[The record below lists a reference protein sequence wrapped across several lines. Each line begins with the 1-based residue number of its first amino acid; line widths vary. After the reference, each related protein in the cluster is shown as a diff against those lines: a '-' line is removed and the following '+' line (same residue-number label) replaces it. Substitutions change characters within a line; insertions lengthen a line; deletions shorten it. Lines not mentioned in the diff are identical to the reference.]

1 MIKNFKVKKN
11 EEAIRLDKW
20 LKKNFSS
27 LKQSFIEKNIRKKNI
42 LVNKVKTIS
51 GYKLV
56 SQDEITILNFDQE
69 KYKHF
74 SFIRKLHIIP
84 KKLQI
89 LFDTSIVFENNN
101 FIILNKWT
109 GIATQGGSKINISI
123 DDIIKTISPYYNLV
137 HRLDRETSGLL
148 IIAKNLEYTKIFGYM
163 FKNQEIEKNYLA
175 LCQGK
180 PKNSESIVD
189 LDIQD
194 KKKDNLK
201 HKTKTYYKVLNIKN
215 NLSQILFIPKTGKTH
230 QLRIVSKKLGCPIIG
245 DAKYNIRQ
253 KFKNEK
259 LKLNAH
265 LLRFNIKS
273 KIYEFSSILPI
284 HFQDFVKKNYLPSIK
299 LKDIRL

>member
-1 MIKNFKVKKN
+1 MIKNFKVKKT

-42 LVNKVKTIS
+42 LVNKLKKKS
-51 GYKLV
+51 NYKLLY
-56 SQDEITILNFDQE
+56 QDEITILNYDQE
-69 KYKHF
+69 KYRHF
-74 SFIRKLHIIP
+74 TPIKKLHIIP
-84 KKLQI
+84 KKFQD
-89 LFDTSIVFENNN
+89 LFKSSIVYENNN

-123 DDIIKTISPYYNLV
+123 DHIIKNISSYYNLV

-148 IIAKNLEYTKIFGYM
+148 IIAKNLEYTKIFGKM
-163 FKNQEIEKNYLA
+163 FKNQEIEKKYLA

-189 LDIQD
+189 LDIKD

-230 QLRIVSKKLGCPIIG
+230 QIRIVAKNLGCPIVG

-265 LLRFNIKS
+265 LLRFKIK
-273 KIYEFSSILPI
+273 KNIYEFSSILPI

>member
-1 MIKNFKVKKN
+1 MIKNFKVQKI

-42 LVNKVKTIS
+42 LVNKLKKKS
-51 GYKLV
+51 SYKLIY
-56 SQDEITILNFDQE
+56 QDEITILNFDKE

-74 SFIRKLHIIP
+74 QFIKKLHIIP
-84 KKLQI
+84 KNLQE
-89 LFDTSIVFENNN
+89 LFESSVVYENNN
-101 FIILNKWT
+101 FMILNKWT

-123 DDIIKTISPYYNLV
+123 DHIIKNISSLYNLV

-148 IIAKNLEYTKIFGYM
+148 IIAKNLKYTKIFGHM
-163 FKNQEIEKNYLA
+163 FKYQEIEKKYLA

-180 PKNSESIVD
+180 PKNPESIVD
-189 LDIQD
+189 LDIND

-201 HKTKTYYKVLNIKN
+201 HKTKTYYKVLSIKN
-215 NLSQILFIPKTGKTH
+215 NLSQIIFIPKTGKTH

-245 DAKYNIRQ
+245 DSKYNIKQ

-265 LLRFNIKS
+265 LLRFKIEK

-284 HFQDFVKKNYLPSIK
+284 HFQDFIKKNHLPSIN
-299 LKDIRL
+299 LRDIIL

>member
-1 MIKNFKVKKN
+1 MIKNFKVKKK

-27 LKQSFIEKNIRKKNI
+27 LKQSFIEKIIRKKNI

-56 SQDEITILNFDQE
+56 FQDEITILNFDQE

-265 LLRFNIKS
+265 LLRFKIKS
-273 KIYEFSSILPI
+273 KIYEFSSILPT
-284 HFQDFVKKNYLPSIK
+284 HFQNFIKKNHLPSIK